1 MAEKT
6 KEQRIRKEKNRL
18 NRIFK
23 NIEKSKKDVAD
34 GLINRAA
41 FMRVELED
49 LEEKLLEEGWIEMFQ
64 QSNKVPAYERQRPA
78 GQTYISVNNS
88 YQKIIKSLIDIV
100 PDDSAEDAAAELL
113 NFVNKR

>member
-6 KEQRIRKEKNRL
+6 KAQRIKKEKNRL
-18 NRIFK
+18 SKIFK
-23 NIEKSKKDVAD
+23 NIEDNKKEVAD

-49 LEEKLLEEGWIEMFQ
+49 LEEQLLEEGWIELFQ
-64 QSNKVPAYERQRPA
+64 QSEKVAPYERQRPA

-100 PDDSAEDAAAELL
+100 PDDASKDAAAELMD
-113 NFVNKR
+113 FVNKR